1 MRSLLGNPDLLHKIG
16 EVILIYYIKMS
27 LPHFYVVDLE
37 MSNGLMPAA
46 RKLMML
52 NRLLIVPGEEHAM
65 LNIGVNLCLLVLR
78 PRESMVLQGSCI
90 MSAPG
95 IL

>member
-1 MRSLLGNPDLLHKIG
+1 MFVPL
-16 EVILIYYIKMS
+16 
-27 LPHFYVVDLE
+27 FCVDLDT
-37 MSNGLMPAA
+37 SNGLMPPAEE
-46 RKLMML
+46 LMML

-78 PRESMVLQGSCI
+78 PRGSMVLQGNRI
-90 MSAPG
+90 MRAPG